1 MFQTRHP
8 PTEHARGY
16 ANYWILIYIKEKLIV
31 VEMPTCGLRVTACKT
46 CDLVVCI
53 PPQLLNTHGDGWLRR
68 QHRWPLTML
77 RRAGRCPVVPD
88 VSIVSRQFWSAGS
101 CYDPRRALLRQDL
114 CVRCDCEKI
123 ARRTPGFGLK
133 VLMIIVYNGVR
144 RR

>member
-1 MFQTRHP
+1 MFSMYLVFSLSRFSVVLAPQPNPPPPPPPPPHP

-68 QHRWPLTML
+68 QHR
-77 RRAGRCPVVPD
+77 
-88 VSIVSRQFWSAGS
+88 
-101 CYDPRRALLRQDL
+101 
-114 CVRCDCEKI
+114 
-123 ARRTPGFGLK
+123 
-133 VLMIIVYNGVR
+133 
-144 RR
+144 